1 MSALSG
7 RRVVLTRR
15 RGSSAELV
23 ERLRG
28 LGAEVIEVPAIEV
41 VPPADPGPLDE
52 ALLALER
59 YAWVV
64 FTSPNAVSAVLGRIA
79 VLGLA
84 PRMGARGRRIASVG
98 PSTTA
103 ALSASFPADRVSL
116 QPAADFRA
124 AGLVEA
130 FAREDLRGAR
140 VLVPAS
146 ARARDELY
154 RGLSAQGAEV
164 DLVAAYD
171 VVEPPGLADAVR
183 GCLAAGLDLALFA
196 SPSAVESFAQA
207 AGEAARGL
215 PAAVI
220 GPTTEAA
227 ACGCGMRVLA
237 VARPS
242 TGEGLVAAAEEA
254 LSGRTGRSGRFA
266 PLTRSQ

>member
-1 MSALSG
+1 VSALSG

-28 LGAEVIEVPAIEV
+28 LGAEVVEVPAIEV

-84 PRMGARGRRIASVG
+84 PRVGARGRRLASVG

-146 ARARDELY
+146 ARARDELS

-164 DLVAAYD
+164 DLAAAYD
-171 VVEPPGLADAVR
+171 VVEPPDLADAVR

-196 SPSAVESFAQA
+196 SPSAVESFAHS

-227 ACGCGMRVLA
+227 ARACGMRVLA

-242 TGEGLVAAAEEA
+242 TGEALAAAAEEA
-254 LSGRTGRSGRFA
+254 LSGLTGRFA
-266 PLTRSQ
+266 PLTPSQ

>member
-23 ERLRG
+23 ERLRA
-28 LGAEVIEVPAIEV
+28 LGAEVVEVPAIEV
-41 VPPADPGPLDE
+41 VPPAEPGPLDE
-52 ALLALER
+52 ALLHLER
-59 YAWVV
+59 YGWVV

-84 PRMGARGRRIASVG
+84 PRLSARGRRLASVG

-103 ALSASFPADRVSL
+103 ALAASFPADRVSL
-116 QPAADFRA
+116 QPAADFRT

-130 FAREDLRGAR
+130 FGREALRGAR

-146 ARARDELY
+146 ARARDELS
-154 RGLSAQGAEV
+154 RGLAAQGAEV
-164 DLVAAYD
+164 EVVAAYD
-171 VVEPPGLADAVR
+171 VVEPADLADAVR
-183 GCLAAGLDLALFA
+183 GSLAAGLDLALFA
-196 SPSAVESFAQA
+196 SPSAVESFAHA

-227 ACGCGMRVLA
+227 ARACGMHVLA

-254 LSGRTGRSGRFA
+254 LSTPRSRFS
-266 PLTRSQ
+266 PLTPSQ